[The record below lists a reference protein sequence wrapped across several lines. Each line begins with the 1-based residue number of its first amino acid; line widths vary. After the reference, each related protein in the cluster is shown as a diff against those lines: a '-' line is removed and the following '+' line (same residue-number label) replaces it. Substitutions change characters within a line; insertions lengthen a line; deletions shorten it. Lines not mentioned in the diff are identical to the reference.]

1 MMSRLLNMIG
11 RVLAPLPV
19 RGKGRLTGFVF
30 RHIKCDEI
38 VCHPTR
44 GVAVHLRPDM
54 RIERWMWIGAYEPR
68 LVGLLECILK
78 PGMVFLDLGANI
90 GFFSAIAAGLVGNL
104 GHVYAFEPNPSCLP
118 LLRQN
123 LMAFPWATVCPIAA
137 GDEAADA
144 VFYQSDRADE
154 DGWGSLFCGENPRS
168 ALHVQVIRIDDWC
181 QVHSVSRI
189 DFVKMDI
196 EGSEYRA
203 LTGARNLLSTFR
215 PVIIGEL
222 NAVCLRRDNHSPGEV
237 IQLLRSANYEV
248 FAFDDNNFL
257 ALHREADEVRA
268 RLRRYLRKPA
278 NF

>member
-1 MMSRLLNMIG
+1 MGATYYAQHSAPRADVVRLRLLCLNSGVSCLRCRRVNGSAHIQSMMSRLLNMIG

-68 LVGLLECILK
+68 LVGLLKCILK

-154 DGWGSLFCGENPRS
+154 DGWDPYS
-168 ALHVQVIRIDDWC
+168 AARTRGLASTC
-181 QVHSVSRI
+181 KS
-189 DFVKMDI
+189 
-196 EGSEYRA
+196 SES
-203 LTGARNLLSTFR
+203 TIGARCT
-215 PVIIGEL
+215 
-222 NAVCLRRDNHSPGEV
+222 
-237 IQLLRSANYEV
+237 RS
-248 FAFDDNNFL
+248 
-257 ALHREADEVRA
+257 RA
-268 RLRRYLRKPA
+268 SIL
-278 NF
+278 

>member
-1 MMSRLLNMIG
+1 
-11 RVLAPLPV
+11 
-19 RGKGRLTGFVF
+19 
-30 RHIKCDEI
+30 
-38 VCHPTR
+38 
-44 GVAVHLRPDM
+44 
-54 RIERWMWIGAYEPR
+54 
-68 LVGLLECILK
+68 
-78 PGMVFLDLGANI
+78 
-90 GFFSAIAAGLVGNL
+90 
-104 GHVYAFEPNPSCLP
+104 
-118 LLRQN
+118 
-123 LMAFPWATVCPIAA
+123 
-137 GDEAADA
+137 
-144 VFYQSDRADE
+144 
-154 DGWGSLFCGENPRS
+154 
-168 ALHVQVIRIDDWC
+168 VQVIRIDDWC

-222 NAVCLRRDNHSPGEV
+222 NAVCLRRDNHSPREV
-237 IQLLRSANYEV
+237 IQLLRGANYEA